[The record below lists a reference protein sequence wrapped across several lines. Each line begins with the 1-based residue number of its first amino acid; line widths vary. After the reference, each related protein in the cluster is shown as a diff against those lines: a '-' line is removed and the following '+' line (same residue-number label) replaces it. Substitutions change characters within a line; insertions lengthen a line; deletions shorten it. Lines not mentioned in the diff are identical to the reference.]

1 MKNNLLKSV
10 AAAATAS
17 ALLFSTVTSF
27 AAATA
32 NTVTTYNNDGTIN
45 IASTIDGVASGT
57 MVTYLA
63 SKNGSVATA
72 EDIVYIGQQTADGT
86 TPIRFVYN
94 TKSGVTQA
102 EVKYGASDTATA
114 NDLNTSDT
122 HKSAKVGNVTA
133 TAIGGCHITES
144 DIKVGNGGTATVHV
158 TLDPGYEIVE
168 AYVNGVP
175 YATLG
180 NAYEIPYAEK
190 MTFDVIAGAVSK
202 DYTNVVKV
210 KDDTN
215 TDTAKEIVCHKF
227 VANQDTNNVTFGVYA
242 KRADNAPYNI
252 DNKNYVNGFYA
263 ASFVTD
269 TETNYYAVRLE
280 ADDLSGVTLY
290 PAYLKD
296 NTVNYF
302 DGSIMTIDN

>member
-45 IASTIDGVASGT
+45 IASTINGVASGT

-72 EDIVYIGQQTADGT
+72 KDIVYIGQQTADGT

-114 NDLNTSDT
+114 NDLNNSDT

-133 TAIGGCHITES
+133 TPIGGCHITES
-144 DIKVGNGGTATVHV
+144 DIKVGNGGTATVNV

-168 AYVNGVP
+168 AYVNGDP
-175 YATLG
+175 APTLG
-180 NAYEIPYAEK
+180 TTYQIPYADN
-190 MTFDVIAGAVSK
+190 MTFDVIAGAVSSNGS
-202 DYTNVVKV
+202 TNAVKV
-210 KDDTN
+210 MN
-215 TDTAKEIVCHKF
+215 TEIAGGVGIVCHKY
-227 VANQDTNNVTFGVYA
+227 VPDGSTAEFGVYA
-242 KRADNAPYNI
+242 ELDGVPYNMDSSI
-252 DNKNYVNGFYA
+252 SDGFYA
-263 ASFVTD
+263 AADNVSG
-269 TETNYYAVRLE
+269 TETSYYAVQLE
-280 ADDLSGVTLY
+280 GVPEGVVLR
-290 PAYLKD
+290 PAYKS
-296 NTVNYF
+296 
-302 DGSIMTIDN
+302 DGVLYR

>member
-27 AAATA
+27 AATA
-32 NTVTTYNNDGTIN
+32 NTVTKYNNDGTIN
-45 IASTIDGVASGT
+45 IASTINGVASGT

-158 TLDPGYEIVE
+158 TLDTGYEIVE
-168 AYVNGVP
+168 AYVNGV
-175 YATLG
+175 ASETLG
-180 NAYEIPYAEK
+180 TTYEIPYAEN
-190 MTFDVIAGAVSK
+190 MTFDVIAGAVTGSA
-202 DYTNVVKV
+202 TNVVKV
-210 KDDTN
+210 MN
-215 TDTAKEIVCHKF
+215 TEIAGGVGIVCHKY
-227 VANQDTNNVTFGVYA
+227 VPDGSTAEFGVYA
-242 KRADNAPYNI
+242 ELNGVPYNMDDSI
-252 DNKNYVNGFYA
+252 SDGFYA
-263 ASFVTD
+263 AASNVAGTD
-269 TETNYYAVRLE
+269 TSYYAVQLE
-280 ADDLSGVTLY
+280 GAPEGVVLK
-290 PAYLKD
+290 PAYKAAGELH
-296 NTVNYF
+296 N
-302 DGSIMTIDN
+302 